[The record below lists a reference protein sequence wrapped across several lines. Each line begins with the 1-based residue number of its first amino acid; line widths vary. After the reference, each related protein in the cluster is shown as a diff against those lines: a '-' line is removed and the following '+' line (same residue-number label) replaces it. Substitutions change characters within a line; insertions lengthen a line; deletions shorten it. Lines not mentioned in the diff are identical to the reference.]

1 MKIINNTLY
10 NKDLIIRYNKFY
22 LRNYLKKNFLFM
34 SVITLAFMIYLF
46 IKNEWVYALILLGI
60 LFVYLGLT
68 YLIQLMTTKRI
79 LKKSP
84 LVDNPVLQTYVF
96 TEDKIEVTGAAQE
109 TIDYKDITKAKKAK
123 EFLVLTTTDRKTYIV
138 DLDKFENINDF
149 NTLDAFLRKKLDK
162 RYK

>member
-10 NKDLIIRYNKFY
+10 NKNLIVRYNKFY
-22 LRNYLKKNFLFM
+22 LRNYLKKNFVFM

-46 IKNEWVYALILLGI
+46 IQNEWVYALILLGI

-84 LVDNPVLQTYVF
+84 LVDNPILQTYVF
-96 TEDKIEVTGAAQE
+96 TEENIEVTGASQE
-109 TIDYKDITKAKKAK
+109 TIEYKDITKAKKAK
-123 EFLVLTTTDRKTYIV
+123 EFLVLTTADRKTYIV